1 MDNNAAGGGDKGV
14 AQRLQAQVEVN
25 VDIASAHVGGILGKS
40 GAIVKEISLRSG
52 GAHLTFGDK
61 LPDANAPRNLK
72 ITGNM
77 EQTYKAY
84 NIVEDRVAEL
94 ENQARQQQ
102 R

>member
-1 MDNNAAGGGDKGV
+1 MK
-14 AQRLQAQVEVN
+14 L
-25 VDIASAHVGGILGKS
+25 
-40 GAIVKEISLRSG
+40 
-52 GAHLTFGDK
+52 LTFGDK

-94 ENQARQQQ
+94 ENQARQQL